1 MTSSFWRVVVDL
13 SDIEAAGQVADAIGE
28 QCEALSAFERGAGW
42 RVEGLSR
49 DKPNRALLEAS
60 FVLLDPS
67 ATVVV
72 ERVPARDWVSENQ
85 AGFPPIRTGRF
96 FVHGSHFKG
105 ATPRSA
111 VPILI
116 DAATAFG
123 TGEHAT
129 TRGCLLAMEFVG
141 KHRVGGSPFPSRGEG
156 RMKIL
161 DMGCGTGIL
170 AIAAAK
176 YWRRPVLAF
185 DIDPEAVR
193 VTRVNARRNHVA
205 RSIHAEMAPGY
216 RHRAIARH
224 APFDLVFAN
233 ILARP
238 LIRMAPDLARVLAPG
253 GHAIL
258 SGLLARQEAT
268 VLAAHRAQ
276 GLYLVARIGL
286 EGWHTLV
293 LAKRAA

>member
-1 MTSSFWRVVVDL
+1 LWRLAVDL
-13 SDIEAAGQVADAIGE
+13 ADIAVVEPVAAAVGE
-28 QCEALSAFERGAGW
+28 QCEVVSAFEHGAGW

-49 DKPNRALLEAS
+49 AKPDRARLEAALALIWPDAPPP
-60 FVLLDPS
+60 VAVDP
-67 ATVVV
+67 
-72 ERVPARDWVSENQ
+72 VPPRDWVSENQ
-85 AGFPPIRTGRF
+85 AGFPPLRAGRF
-96 FVHGSHFKG
+96 FIFGSHHRG
-105 ATPRSA
+105 PVPRDA

-129 TRGCLLAMEFVG
+129 TRGCLLALEMVVQ
-141 KHRVGGSPFPSRGEG
+141 RPR
-156 RMKIL
+156 RIL

-170 AIAAAK
+170 SIAAAQR
-176 YWRRPVLAF
+176 WRRPVLAC

-193 VTRVNARRNHVA
+193 VARINARRNHVA
-205 RSIHAEMAPGY
+205 RLVRAKVASSYGDA
-216 RHRAIARH
+216 AIARR
-224 APFDLVFAN
+224 APYDVIFAN

-238 LIRMAPDLARVLAPG
+238 LMEMAADLARVLAPG

-258 SGLLARQEAT
+258 SGLLARQEAA

-276 GLYLVARIGL
+276 GLYLRARIPL

-293 LAKRAA
+293 VAKRAAVARGRECPDSRR